1 VLGLYLPVIWYKITQ
16 CIKVVTPGKVERE
29 KNENGFNGFLHGLLS
44 KPTDMA
50 RHNNA
55 TLQ

>member
-1 VLGLYLPVIWYKITQ
+1 
-16 CIKVVTPGKVERE
+16 VTPGKVERE
-29 KNENGFNGFLHGLLS
+29 KNENGFKSFLHGLLS

-50 RHNNA
+50 RNDNA